1 MKKALFVII
10 AIAFAS
16 YTPLTAAISFNG
28 VSRDVITVSPES
40 STGLNS
46 VYVIYDLNG
55 VTAQYTAASDA
66 KVAWYRYSNLGGGYA
81 EEVGGVSKVGRNYS
95 YPLTGTG
102 DMGYII
108 EEGTARTYFWVVD
121 YSRHQFNITGLDIP
135 AEQECDMTALIP
147 SGSGDKIVYYSIT
160 GVPKE
165 LDREIQLTYTTLKY
179 SSDNGYVQNT
189 EIKSLSYLPATIH
202 TQAPLCDTDFILSGD
217 RFIKQ
222 WGMPQEAVSPNYN
235 TIAVSAET
243 RASQAERDNENE
255 KTEEG
260 TQMGGSAPAEI
271 AFSAIT
277 TDAAIFK
284 EWQFSYDPEFNDI
297 STRYNENEIT
307 YTFTEEG
314 TTYVRFIANNAA
326 GNCEYIGETYE
337 VFIGASRLECPNA
350 FSPGA
355 SEGVN
360 DEWKVSYKS
369 IIDFECHIFN
379 RWGVKLA
386 SFSDPSQGW
395 DGKYKGKIVPSGVYY
410 YVIKATGSDGKR
422 YELGG
427 DINVIKAKGNFSS
440 SEEDSN
446 STD

>member
-1 MKKALFVII
+1 MKKALFVI
-10 AIAFAS
+10 AIALAP
-16 YTPLTAAISFNG
+16 YMPLTAAISFNG
-28 VSRDVITVSPES
+28 VSRDVIAVSPES

-55 VTAQYTAASDA
+55 VTAQYTATSDA
-66 KVAWYRYSNLGGGYA
+66 KVTWYRYSTLGGGYA
-81 EEVGGVSKVGRNYS
+81 DELSGVSKVGRNYS

-108 EEGTARTYFWVVD
+108 EEGATRTYFWVVD
-121 YSRHQFNITGLDIP
+121 YSRHQFNIAGLDIP
-135 AEQECDMTALIP
+135 TEQECDMTALIP
-147 SGSGDKIVYYSIT
+147 SGAGDKIIYYSIT

-165 LDREIQLTYTTLKY
+165 LDREIQLIYTTLKY
-179 SSDNGYVQNT
+179 NSDNGGYVQST
-189 EIKSLSYLPATIH
+189 ETKSFSYLPATIR

-217 RFIKQ
+217 RFMKQ
-222 WGMPQEAVSPNYN
+222 WGMPKEAVSPNYN
-235 TIAVSAET
+235 AIAVSAET
-243 RASQAERDNENE
+243 RASQAERDNDNE
-255 KTEEG
+255 KKEEG
-260 TQMGGSAPAEI
+260 SQMGGSAPAEI

-284 EWQFSYDPEFNDI
+284 EWQFSYDPEFDDI
-297 STRYNENEIT
+297 STRFNENEIT

-314 TTYVRFIANNAA
+314 TTYVRFVANNAA
-326 GNCEYIGETYE
+326 GSCEYIGETYE

-422 YELGG
+422 YDLGG

-446 STD
+446 LTD